1 MTRSETTAALKG
13 RDLFLA
19 IGDMM
24 EKGGLDPTTANYD
37 TCLRYLEGKD
47 PELKARIDM
56 AIARYGSFTP
66 RAMATMPDILPP
78 TTPRQF
84 ARLAEDS
91 AKQIARMVDLSR
103 QSGQDVNEYGAML
116 QKVDFEGDP
125 MDMMSRL
132 MSATRTMI
140 AKGEAMERRYKA
152 VSDEAEA
159 LRTDLAEARERA
171 ASDPLTGLANR
182 RAFDAAMRDAVED
195 SIRNRTPMAVA
206 IVDIDHFKRVNDT
219 YGHDIG
225 DSVIKYV
232 GGLLQTTQGAPFV
245 GRYGGEEFVLIFKGI
260 DVSTAY
266 RRLDDVRQ
274 KMQATP
280 LTSTSTKT
288 CIGKVTFSAGV
299 AGPPIWT
306 DATAMLKSADKAL
319 YRAKNQGRNRVEIA
333 GSDE

>member
-1 MTRSETTAALKG
+1 MTHDESGTPPKG
-13 RDLFLA
+13 RDLFAA

-24 EKGGLDPTTANYD
+24 EKGGLEPTTANYD
-37 TCLRYLEGKD
+37 TCLRYLEGRD
-47 PELKARIDM
+47 PELTRRIDL
-56 AIARYGSFTP
+56 AIARYGSLTA

-91 AKQIARMVDLSR
+91 ARQIAQIVALTR
-103 QSGQDVNEYGAML
+103 QSGQDVSEYGAML
-116 QKVDFEGDP
+116 QKVDFEGDAV
-125 MDMMSRL
+125 DMMSRL
-132 MSATRTMI
+132 MSATRSMI
-140 AKGEAMERRYKA
+140 AKGEVMERQYKA
-152 VSDEAEA
+152 VSEEAET

-182 RAFDAAMRDAVED
+182 RAFDAALKEAVDESTRD
-195 SIRNRTPMAVA
+195 RTPMAVA

-232 GGLLQTTQGAPFV
+232 AHLLQTTQGAPFV

-260 DVSTAY
+260 DVNTAY
-266 RRLDDVRQ
+266 RRLDDVRR

-280 LTSTSTKT
+280 LTSTSTST
-288 CIGKVTFSAGV
+288 CIGKITFSAGV

-306 DATAMLKSADKAL
+306 STTTMLKSADKAL

-333 GSDE
+333 GSAE